1 MSERLPLILRKQ
13 LITPKAML
21 VPLIVLSASLSRA
34 ATIPQNG
41 DRIPPVHGTTFADV
55 KVDLPQA
62 LQGKVGIFVIGFS
75 QDSRDAVTT
84 WGKKLAT
91 DFYDSP
97 NVAYYEMPVLASVPR
112 LLRGF
117 VQGRIKASVSDRG
130 KPHFLPITE
139 NEPAWRNLVHYSDP
153 NLPYILVVDEQGTV
167 RWQTQ
172 GPLTDAT
179 YIALRHRID
188 VLRPH

>member
-1 MSERLPLILRKQ
+1 MPESPAFKPMKRFKA
-13 LITPKAML
+13 TSAML
-21 VPLIVLSASLSRA
+21 ASIAVLSASLRA
-34 ATIPQNG
+34 ATIPQGG

-62 LQGKVGIFVIGFS
+62 LSGKVGIFVIGFS

-84 WGKKLAT
+84 WGKKLAV

-97 NVAYYEMPVLASVPR
+97 TVAYYEMPVLASVPK

-117 VQGRIKASVSDRG
+117 VEGRIKASVSDRG

-139 NEPAWRNLVHYSDP
+139 NESAWRSLVHYANPDA
-153 NLPYILVVDEQGTV
+153 PYILLVDEHGTV
-167 RWQTQ
+167 RWQSQ
-172 GPLTDAT
+172 GPPTEAT
-179 YIALRHRID
+179 YAALKHELETI
-188 VLRPH
+188 RPH

>member
-1 MSERLPLILRKQ
+1 MLMLLIALSESFG
-13 LITPKAML
+13 T
-21 VPLIVLSASLSRA
+21 A
-34 ATIPQNG
+34 AVIPPNG

-97 NVAYYEMPVLASVPR
+97 TVAYYEMPVLASVPKF
-112 LLRGF
+112 LRGF
-117 VQGRIKASVSDRG
+117 VEGRIKASVSDRG

-139 NEPAWRNLVHYSDP
+139 NESAWRSLVHYANPDA
-153 NLPYILVVDEQGTV
+153 PYILLVDDQGSV
-167 RWQTQ
+167 RWQSQ
-172 GPLTDAT
+172 GPPTDAT
-179 YIALRHRID
+179 YAALKHEVEALLPR
-188 VLRPH
+188 